1 VTAAIRAEHVVKS
14 FGPRAV
20 ITDLTLDISP
30 GAAFGLLGPNGA
42 GKTTTVRLLTGLLAA
57 DAGAIDLL
65 GERLSPANADRL
77 RERIGVQTDTALY
90 ETLTVRDN
98 LRTWGDLYDV
108 APARRDR
115 RIDDLL
121 GLLGLDGRA
130 DSLVGE
136 LSKGMRQKLAVAR
149 AVLHEPALLFLDEP
163 TAGLDPEAS
172 ADLVAYLRRLVDAGD
187 TTLVLCT
194 HQLFGLENLCTDVG
208 ILDGGRLA
216 VSGAVDDVLHER
228 WPRPRI
234 RIVAGDPDSTA
245 RAVAGLPDV
254 TAHSDPANPS
264 ALIIEVPTENA
275 VPPVVAALVDA
286 GLPVH
291 AVEPLRPTLED
302 LYFATVTAR
311 EGALA

>member
-1 VTAAIRAEHVVKS
+1 MTAAIHADHVVKS
-14 FGPRAV
+14 FGVRPV
-20 ITDLTLDISP
+20 ITDLTLEISP

-42 GKTTTVRLLTGLLAA
+42 GKTTTVRLLTGLLTA

-65 GERLSPANADRL
+65 GERLGSANADRL

-98 LRTWGDLYDV
+98 LRTWGDLYGV
-108 APARRDR
+108 PPARRDA
-115 RIDDLL
+115 RIDELL
-121 GLLGLDGRA
+121 GLLALDGRA

-172 ADLVAYLRRLVDAGD
+172 ADLVAYLRRLIDTGD

-216 VSGAVDDVLHER
+216 VSGTVDAVLHER

-234 RIVAGDPDSTA
+234 RIVASEPDSAAGALA
-245 RAVAGLPDV
+245 RIPEVTVAP
-254 TAHSDPANPS
+254 DPANAR
-264 ALIIEVPTENA
+264 ALIVEVPTEDA
-275 VPPVVAALVDA
+275 VPPVVAALVTA
-286 GLPVH
+286 GLAVH